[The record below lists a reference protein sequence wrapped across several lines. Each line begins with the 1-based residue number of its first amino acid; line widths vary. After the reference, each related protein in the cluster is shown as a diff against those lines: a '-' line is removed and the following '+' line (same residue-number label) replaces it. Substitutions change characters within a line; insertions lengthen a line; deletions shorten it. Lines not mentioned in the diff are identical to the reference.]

1 MQLQK
6 HCRNPDTAA
15 IYMHMYIYLHMCFA
29 VESRQNVMSL
39 TDDHLC
45 TAEREQQGAAE
56 SCLLLVADTLTPA
69 GHTVD
74 CGAADPTCSAP
85 SSLQAAQHSC
95 LKTSQQIV
103 RAPPSFQHHD
113 GSGWTCSECP
123 LTSKQQETLAGAPPG
138 SWKCWKC
145 CSFKNS
151 PALFDLLLLGKK
163 GKPQQSRI

>member
-1 MQLQK
+1 MQQ
-6 HCRNPDTAA
+6 
-15 IYMHMYIYLHMCFA
+15 
-29 VESRQNVMSL
+29 QNVMSL

-56 SCLLLVADTLTPA
+56 ACLLLVADTLTPA

-74 CGAADPTCSAP
+74 CGAADQNCSAP

-95 LKTSQQIV
+95 LKTSQQIA
-103 RAPPSFQHHD
+103 RAPPSFQHQHQHQHHD

-123 LTSKQQETLAGAPPG
+123 LPSKQQQTLAAAPPG

-151 PALFDLLLLGKK
+151 PALFDLLLLLGKK
-163 GKPQQSRI
+163 GKPQQRRTCTILVLFSRKDCGSR